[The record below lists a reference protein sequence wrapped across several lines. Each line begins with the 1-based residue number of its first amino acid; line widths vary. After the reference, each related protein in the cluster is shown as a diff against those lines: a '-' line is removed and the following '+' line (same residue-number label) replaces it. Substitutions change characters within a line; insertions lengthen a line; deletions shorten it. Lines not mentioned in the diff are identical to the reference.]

1 MKQVGI
7 KRRTEKMGHWRKGG
21 ERPMKSPKET
31 KGVNQGQ
38 RKGSEKKNS
47 DMGTETWKAETQK

>member
-1 MKQVGI
+1 
-7 KRRTEKMGHWRKGG
+7 MGHWQKGG
-21 ERPMKSPKET
+21 ERPTKSPKKT

-47 DMGTETWKAETQK
+47 DMGTKTWKAETQK